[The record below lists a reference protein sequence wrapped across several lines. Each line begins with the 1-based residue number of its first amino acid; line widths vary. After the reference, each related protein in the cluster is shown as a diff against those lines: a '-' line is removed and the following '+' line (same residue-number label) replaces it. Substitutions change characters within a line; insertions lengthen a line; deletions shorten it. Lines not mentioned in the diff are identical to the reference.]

1 MIAELKTRD
10 TLVLSGGRLRIADGN
25 PWSDDLEEIQRVL
38 EEMAGEGIAELL
50 IYAEK
55 SAVPRDLIRAIKAK
69 GLLASHIQPHSVFET
84 NDFLPVRKHHGAL
97 VSRARKHASALI
109 YIGEVSDDLV
119 FFLAGLVLF
128 AQRDLTPAQAC
139 IEAVRQ
145 EGSEAVMEALGRYAA
160 FLQDGSHSGNGA
172 KKSLPSHGDAD
183 AFLAR
188 TQAQAPGE
196 DIIPS
201 TAGRDFEA
209 ATRDSE
215 SAAEIPAESP
225 AYTESPAAVETPAPV
240 LVESPAP
247 AAMVPAPAAPVSAA
261 PAAVSPA
268 PATPPPAPAPAPKKA
283 ASSIRKPADDFKAS
297 RATIKVKML
306 SIISAIVVAALTA
319 MIFLATFFFR
329 ADSERSIQ
337 GTNLS
342 TTEIIGLQLKSEIE
356 TISYKSHLMGTT
368 LEQPQAADQKKL
380 FVDLFLQNNSQF
392 MFIGVARRAGD
403 SIAFGQ
409 VVTNDKFLKDNNISQ
424 EDLNRLNQQNGKAFL
439 TSFAGATVVHNAS
452 SGFKIPLVAV
462 SVPLARGESIVVS
475 YLDPAS
481 FIKAFQQTA
490 AAIPGTTAFL
500 VNQNG
505 DVIAHPDSKLVLSGT
520 NLADSPIIKA
530 LLESKVDNG
539 QTRYQ
544 DKNGMNLGAY
554 KKLGI
559 GGLGIVSTAE
569 ENVVFQPVFN
579 IQRRNIYIMVIV
591 VALSFIVVY
600 LFSKTIT
607 VPIVKLVGATR
618 QVEQGDYGIDI
629 QPASGDEIG
638 VLTHSFVNMAVGL
651 EEREKLKDAMGKFT
665 NPEIAE
671 MVLRGEMKL
680 GGERKDAAIFFSD
693 LRGFTAMS
701 ENMEPEEVVEFLNE
715 YFTDMVN
722 CVDVTGGVVDKFIGD
737 AVMAHWGALFSR
749 GNDTENSV
757 NAAIMMR
764 KALIAFNQRPVTKSG
779 KKKPIAMFGC
789 GINTGPVI
797 SGQIGSET
805 RLDYTVI
812 GDTVNLASR
821 VESLNKPFGTDIL
834 ITTDAYERVR
844 DIFQVEEMPAIK
856 VKGKSEPQ
864 IIYAVL
870 GRLDD
875 PDRPKSL
882 KELRALVGIKFDEE
896 KASKMADA
904 ASGEGEVKYEVI
916 GDKSK
921 EKH

>member
-1 MIAELKTRD
+1 MIAELKTTD
-10 TLVLSGGRLRIADGN
+10 LVLNGGEIKIADGN
-25 PWSDDLEEIQRVL
+25 SWMGAGDGINHALDDLAEIGVQ
-38 EEMAGEGIAELL
+38 ELL
-50 IYAEK
+50 IYAQKNE
-55 SAVPRDLIRAIKAK
+55 VPKELIRAVKAK
-69 GLLASHIQPHSVFET
+69 GLTASHIQPHNILEGG
-84 NDFLPVRKHHGAL
+84 DFTPVRKHHGAL
-97 VSRARKHASALI
+97 LSRARKHSSAVV
-109 YIGEVSDDLV
+109 YVGHHEPDDLL

-128 AQRDLTPAQAC
+128 SHRELTA
-139 IEAVRQ
+139 IEACRTVADSD
-145 EGSEAVMEALGRYAA
+145 GNEAVHEALNRYAE
-160 FLQDGSHSGNGA
+160 FLREESGHSQKNG
-172 KKSLPSHGDAD
+172 KSTVVSPSHDDAD
-183 AFLAR
+183 AHAFLAR
-188 TQAQAPGE
+188 TAP
-196 DIIPS
+196 P
-201 TAGRDFEA
+201 A
-209 ATRDSE
+209 ATQPTDVEAVSM
-215 SAAEIPAESP
+215 AAALSPREKETEAPVPTPVAEPYSP
-225 AYTESPAAVETPAPV
+225 PEAIEPPAPV
-240 LVESPAP
+240 PAVVESQKLPEKAE
-247 AAMVPAPAAPVSAA
+247 
-261 PAAVSPA
+261 
-268 PATPPPAPAPAPKKA
+268 TKPAPKP
-283 ASSIRKPADDFKAS
+283 ASKPAGGEIRKLDHSFKPS
-297 RATIKVKML
+297 KFTIKVKLL
-306 SIISAIVVAALTA
+306 SIISAVIVGALTA

-329 ADSERSIQ
+329 RDSERSIQ
-337 GTNLS
+337 GSNLS
-342 TTEIIGLQLKSEIE
+342 ITEIIGLQLQSEIE

-368 LEQPQAADQKKL
+368 LEQPQAADQKKV
-380 FVDLFLQNNSQF
+380 FIDLFLQNNAHF

-403 SIAFGQ
+403 AIIIGQ
-409 VVTNDKFLKDNNISQ
+409 SVTNDKFLKDNNISQ
-424 EDLNRLNQQNGKAFL
+424 EDITRLNQQNGKAFL
-439 TSFAGATVVHNAS
+439 ASFGGATIVHNAS
-452 SGFKIPLVAV
+452 QGFKIPLIAV
-462 SVPLARGESIVVS
+462 SVPLARGESIVVA
-475 YLDPAS
+475 YLDPGT
-481 FIKAFQQTA
+481 FIKAFQQTTQA
-490 AAIPGTTAFL
+490 LPGTTAFL
-500 VNQNG
+500 VDQAG

-539 QTRYQ
+539 QIRYS
-544 DKNGMNLGAY
+544 DKNGWNLGAY
-554 KKLGI
+554 KKLSV

-569 ENVVFQPVFN
+569 ENVVFGPVFA

-600 LFSKTIT
+600 LFSKTLT
-607 VPIVKLVGATR
+607 VPIVKLVGATQ
-618 QVEQGDYGIDI
+618 QVERGEYGIDI
-629 QPASGDEIG
+629 KPASGDEIG
-638 VLTHSFVNMAVGL
+638 DLTHSFVNMAVGL

-749 GNDTENSV
+749 GNDTENSI

-764 KALIAFNQRPVTKSG
+764 KALIAFNERPTTKSG

-834 ITTDAYERVR
+834 ITTDAYDRVK
-844 DIFQVEEMPAIK
+844 DVFQVEEMPAIK
-856 VKGKSEPQ
+856 VKGKSEAQ

-875 PDRPKSL
+875 PERPKSL
-882 KELRALVGIKFDEE
+882 KELRSLVGIKFDEE
-896 KASKMADA
+896 KASKMEQA

-921 EKH
+921 DAH